1 MTRIFPIRRWSDLTT
16 NSLDEFDSIFDALI
30 GTRVNSRDNSHTIP
44 RANVQELEDGYVI
57 KLAAPGFSKSDF
69 KIHTDAGCLTISAK
83 SETAE
88 SDSQFSSREYAYDEF
103 TRSWKLPTSVNAADL
118 TARYESGILSV
129 MLPTHKKKSDRFE
142 IKVE

>member
-1 MTRIFPIRRWSDLTT
+1 MTRIFPIRRWTDLTT

-30 GTRVNSRDNSHTIP
+30 GTRVSARDNSHSVP
-44 RANVQELEDGYVI
+44 RANIQELEDGYVI

-69 KIHTDAGCLTISAK
+69 KIHTDAGYLTISAK
-83 SETAE
+83 SEIVE
-88 SDSQFSSREYAYDEF
+88 SNSQFSSREYAYDEF

>member
-1 MTRIFPIRRWSDLTT
+1 MTRIFPIRRWTDLTT

-69 KIHTDAGCLTISAK
+69 KIHTDAGCLIISAK

-88 SDSQFSSREYAYDEF
+88 SNSQFSSREYAYDEF

-129 MLPTHKKKSDRFE
+129 ILPTHKKKSDRFE

>member
-16 NSLDEFDSIFDALI
+16 NSLDEFDTIFDALI
-30 GTRVNSRDNSHTIP
+30 GTRVNSRDNSHTVP

-83 SETAE
+83 SETDT
-88 SDSQFSSREYAYDEF
+88 SNSQFSSREYDYDEF
-103 TRSWKLPTSVNAADL
+103 SRSWKLPTSVNAADL

>member
-1 MTRIFPIRRWSDLTT
+1 MTRIFPICWWSDLTT
-16 NSLDEFDSIFDALI
+16 NSLDEFDSIFDALV
-30 GTRVNSRDNSHTIP
+30 GTRVISRDSSHTVP
-44 RANVQELEDGYVI
+44 RANVQQLEEGYVI

-69 KIHTDAGCLTISAK
+69 KIHTDAECLTISAK

-129 MLPTHKKKSDRFE
+129 MLPTHTKKSDRFE

>member
-1 MTRIFPIRRWSDLTT
+1 MTRIFPIRWWSDLTT
-16 NSLDEFDSIFDALI
+16 NSLDEFDSIFDALV
-30 GTRVNSRDNSHTIP
+30 GTRAISRDSSHTVP
-44 RANVQELEDGYVI
+44 RANVQQLEEGYVI

-69 KIHTDAGCLTISAK
+69 KIHTDAECLTISAK

>member
-1 MTRIFPIRRWSDLTT
+1 MTRIFPIRWWSDLTT
-16 NSLDEFDSIFDALI
+16 NSLDEFDSIFDALV
-30 GTRVNSRDNSHTIP
+30 GTRVISRDSSHTVP
-44 RANVQELEDGYVI
+44 RANVQQLEEGYVI

-69 KIHTDAGCLTISAK
+69 KIHTDAECLTISAK